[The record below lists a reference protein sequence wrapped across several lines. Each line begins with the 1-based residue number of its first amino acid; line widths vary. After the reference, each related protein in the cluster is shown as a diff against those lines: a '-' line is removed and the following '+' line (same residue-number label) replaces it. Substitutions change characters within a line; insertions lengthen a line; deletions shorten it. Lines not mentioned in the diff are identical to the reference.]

1 MRRALTL
8 LASLVAIVALGVT
21 LIGPASSASRR
32 ADLTVADLAEPPE
45 TAAAGTSFRQT
56 FAVVNM
62 GARRAGR
69 GTSTAFFLDQT
80 PDTSAGR
87 TRIGRRGVGKIDG
100 HDEQSGRARLTIP
113 AGQAAGE
120 YHLVGCADNGR
131 RLREAKEG
139 NNCRISG
146 QTIGIGQ
153 TRIGPAGAPG
163 VTNESVIEKFT
174 LPIGRATIEGFDTAN
189 PGDDEKSDQRR
200 QFANVGG
207 VQLVAD
213 CKRTTNGD
221 NTGPNGPDDPF
232 ADPASD
238 VRFDEDG
245 EEAKVLVYTDTGTV
259 TFNSQGGSSR
269 RNIPPGEGATEDDE
283 PSAYTPE
290 EESDGGEGA
299 HMAIATARD
308 PDQANPSDAFGDN
321 IIAYDYQ
328 VKTIYISHS
337 NGTELIFTG
346 FAGIDVFGAED
357 QCVFG
362 GVLKT
367 VRVGA

>member
-1 MRRALTL
+1 MRRALIL
-8 LASLVAIVALGVT
+8 LSSLAVITALGVT
-21 LIGPASSASRR
+21 LIGSASSASRR

-45 TAAAGTSFRQT
+45 TATAGSSFRQT
-56 FAVVNM
+56 FAVVNQ

-69 GTSTAFFLDQT
+69 STSTRFFLDQT
-80 PDTSAGR
+80 PDSSAGR
-87 TRIGRRGVGKIDG
+87 TAVGRRNVGKIDG
-100 HDEQSGRARLTIP
+100 QDEQSGRARLTVP
-113 AGQAAGE
+113 AGLAQGE
-120 YHLVGCADNGR
+120 YYLVGCADGGR
-131 RLREAKEG
+131 RVREAKEG

-153 TRIGPAGAPG
+153 TRIGPAGPPG
-163 VTNESVIEKFT
+163 VTNESVIDKFT
-174 LPIGRATIEGFDTAN
+174 LPIGRATVDQDGGAVDAEGDA
-189 PGDDEKSDQRR
+189 EKSNQRR

-221 NTGPNGPDDPF
+221 FDGPDDPF
-232 ADPASD
+232 EDPAND
-238 VRFDEDG
+238 ARFDEDG
-245 EEAKVLVYTDTGTV
+245 DEAKVLVYTDTGTV

-269 RNIPPGEGATEDDE
+269 RNIPAGEGEVGDPETGG
-283 PSAYTPE
+283 YTQA

-308 PDQANPSDAFGDN
+308 PDQANPTDAFGSN
-321 IIAYDYQ
+321 INAYDYQ
-328 VKTIYISHS
+328 VKTIYIAHS

-367 VRVGA
+367 LRVGA

>member
-1 MRRALTL
+1 MRRMLILLT
-8 LASLVAIVALGVT
+8 SLGVIVALGVT

-45 TAAAGTSFRQT
+45 TAAAGTAFRQT
-56 FAVVNM
+56 FAVVNQ
-62 GARRAGR
+62 GARRAVR
-69 GTSTAFFLDQT
+69 ATTTSFFLDLT

-87 TRIGRRGVGKIDG
+87 TRIGRKGVGKIDG
-100 HDEQSGRARLTIP
+100 HDEQSGRARLRIP
-113 AGQAAGE
+113 TGQADGE
-120 YHLVGCADNGR
+120 YYLVGCADSGR

-139 NNCRISG
+139 NQCRVSG

-153 TRIGPAGAPG
+153 TRVGPAGSPG
-163 VTNESVIEKFT
+163 VTNETVIEKFT
-174 LPIGRATIEGFDTAN
+174 LPIGRATIEGFNTAE
-189 PGDDEKSDQRR
+189 PGDDEKSNQRR
-200 QFANVGG
+200 EIANVGG

-221 NTGPNGPDDPF
+221 NDATNGPDEPFEDPSV
-232 ADPASD
+232 DT
-238 VRFDEDG
+238 RFDEDG
-245 EEAKVLVYTDTGTV
+245 DEGKVLVYTNTGTV

-269 RNIPPGEGATEDDE
+269 RNIPAGEGASEDDE
-283 PSAYTPE
+283 PSPYSPE

-299 HMAIATARD
+299 HMAIAVARD
-308 PDQANPSDAFGDN
+308 PDQAAPQDAFGSD

-367 VRVGA
+367 VRVG